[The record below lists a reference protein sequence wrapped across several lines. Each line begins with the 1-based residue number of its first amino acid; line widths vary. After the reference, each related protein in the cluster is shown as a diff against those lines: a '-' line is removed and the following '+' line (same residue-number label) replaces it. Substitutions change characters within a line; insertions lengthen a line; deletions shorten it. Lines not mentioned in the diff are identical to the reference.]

1 MGSEMCIRDRL
12 IFLAPYAILT
22 DTLLWD
28 RIWSVFMEVI
38 LILIAFLASLGII
51 FFGDDENDD
60 ETGNTS
66 L

>member
-1 MGSEMCIRDRL
+1 
-12 IFLAPYAILT
+12 
-22 DTLLWD
+22 
-28 RIWSVFMEVI
+28 MEVI